1 MERSEAG
8 TYQVNTP
15 LPEEMASITE
25 ARRLA
30 REALVTC
37 GFQGRHEDVLLVVS
51 ELVTNALVH
60 GDGSPVLRVRGS
72 ADRVRIEVGDAG
84 AGVPRTREPGPASG
98 WGLHIVRLLSAGWGI
113 SPAGPDH
120 LGGPPGCGGP
130 CGGPAGGVSG
140 GLSGGKVVWCELVAG
155 LAGVRARTS
164 EA

>member
-1 MERSEAG
+1 
-8 TYQVNTP
+8 
-15 LPEEMASITE
+15 MASITE

-98 WGLHIVRLLSAGWGI
+98 WGGCTSYGCCR
-113 SPAGPDH
+113 P
-120 LGGPPGCGGP
+120 GGASHPRTPIT
-130 CGGPAGGVSG
+130 
-140 GLSGGKVVWCELVAG
+140 WVA
-155 LAGVRARTS
+155 R
-164 EA
+164 